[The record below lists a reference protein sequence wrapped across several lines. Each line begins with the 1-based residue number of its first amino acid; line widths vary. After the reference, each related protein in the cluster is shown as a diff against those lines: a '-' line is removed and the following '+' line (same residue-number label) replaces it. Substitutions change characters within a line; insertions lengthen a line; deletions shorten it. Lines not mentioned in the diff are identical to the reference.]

1 LIPSSR
7 TAHLGAA
14 YQLALRDF
22 LSAPSEGALSY
33 AYDLGRGALEQ
44 GLGVVDWAT
53 VHGEA
58 LIEVDDS
65 LRKDDWLARA
75 NAFFL
80 ESLSPFEMTQR
91 GYAENNRWLERLNHE
106 LRAEISEKERL
117 AGQLRETNAEL
128 EAFSYSVA
136 HDLRAPLRHIAA
148 FSQILEETEGQAIGD
163 SGKTTLGRIR
173 RGVQRM
179 SELIDGLLVLSR
191 LVRAPA
197 TSEAIDL
204 APIARTII
212 ERLRDL
218 EPGRVVDVQ
227 IADKVPAEG
236 DHKLLA
242 VVLENLLGNAWKF
255 TSKKPRA
262 HIEFGVDL
270 AQKPPVYFVRDDG
283 AGFDVARAE
292 NLFGVFQRFHTT
304 ETFPG
309 TGIGLATVQRVVR
322 RHGGKIWAEAKP
334 DAGATFFF
342 TLAPDPSSGRG
353 GS

>member
-1 LIPSSR
+1 VIPSSQ
-7 TAHLGAA
+7 AEHLGAA

-22 LSAPSEGALSY
+22 LSAPSETALAQ
-33 AYDLGRGALEQ
+33 AYDLGRRALDQ

-53 VHGEA
+53 VHAEA
-58 LIEVDDS
+58 LTEVDRS
-65 LRKDDWLARA
+65 AVPDDWLAHA

-91 GYAENNRWLERLNHE
+91 GYAENNRWLARLNHE

-117 AGQLRETNAEL
+117 AGQLRESNAEL

-148 FSQILEETEGQAIGD
+148 FSQILEDTHGPVLGD
-163 SGKTTLGRIR
+163 DGKTTIGRIR

-179 SELIDGLLVLSR
+179 TELIDGLLVLSR
-191 LVRAPA
+191 VVRAST
-197 TSEAIDL
+197 TSQTLDL
-204 APIARTII
+204 APTAWAII

-227 IADKVPAEG
+227 LADTIPARG
-236 DHKLLA
+236 DHKLLV

-255 TSKKPRA
+255 TSKKAQAR
-262 HIEFGVDL
+262 IEFGVDL
-270 AQKPPVYFVRDDG
+270 EQKPPVYFVRDDG
-283 AGFDVARAE
+283 AGFDVTRAD
-292 NLFGVFQRFHTT
+292 NLFGVFQRFHTA

-322 RHGGKIWAEAKP
+322 RHGGKIWAAAQP
-334 DAGATFFF
+334 GAGATFFF
-342 TLAPDPSSGRG
+342 TLAPEPSSAG
-353 GS
+353 GAP